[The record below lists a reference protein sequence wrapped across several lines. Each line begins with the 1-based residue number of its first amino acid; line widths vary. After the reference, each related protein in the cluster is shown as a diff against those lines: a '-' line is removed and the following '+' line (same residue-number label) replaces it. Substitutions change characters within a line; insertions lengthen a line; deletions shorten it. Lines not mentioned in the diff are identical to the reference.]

1 MTVRLSM
8 TARTVNDAIVVPVAA
23 LQKNADDVQYV
34 LVAGADG
41 VAHARNVE
49 TGIRTPDAG
58 QIVSGVNEGDAV
70 MTSAGYGLP
79 DGTAVKIAPT
89 KPAQPASEKE

>member
-1 MTVRLSM
+1 MTVTVSM
-8 TARTVNDAIVVPVAA
+8 TARTVNDAIVVPAAA

-49 TGIRTPDAG
+49 TGVRTPDAV
-58 QIVSGVNEGDAV
+58 QIVSGVNERDAV
-70 MTSAGYGLP
+70 ITSGGYGLP
-79 DGTAVKIAPT
+79 DGTAVKIAT
-89 KPAQPASEKE
+89 ARPAEPAAGKE